1 MIILLTIL
9 IIFEVNQTF
18 IYMYKN
24 YFFLNRLIIELNPI
38 LENYNLTES
47 FSQDKNKLVLHFAK
61 DTDDKFV
68 IISTNQNEQNIL
80 LKKEYHKAKKNY
92 INFFRDYLPSRLKN
106 IEIAIDDR
114 IIKFSLTGAELFF
127 LIRGKNTNVIL
138 ISDDN
143 SFIPFKKV
151 NENLIQQLRK
161 EINGKIFSSVYNL
174 PDYNLIKETALNEI
188 SKRFPFISK
197 EIIKETELRA
207 KKNKSFA
214 FGLDEVLREIQT
226 DKICVLPDEYS
237 GKYVLMPAGF
247 QIFTGSDKKY
257 FDSILDA
264 VQYLFSIRYQ
274 EESLEDLRNII
285 SKNLDKQLQ
294 KTSDKLN
301 EIKYKSDQ
309 PSKELFYRNQANLLL
324 ANINLLKKGMNEIQ
338 LKDFY
343 DKDNIQTIKLDEKLT
358 PTENINQYFDKA
370 KNERESQIHLKELSA
385 ELEQKLKK
393 LFDLNERFKKAKDTE
408 EYKMIMKELRIKIN
422 NPVDEKRQQPNFKH
436 YLIDDKYHLYV
447 GKDSKNNDELTTKFA
462 KQNDYWFHARSVSGS
477 HVVLRVDN
485 FKEGIPKPVLK
496 KAASI
501 AAYHSKA
508 KTSKLAPVSYT
519 LKKYVVK
526 KKGME
531 PGKVNLLKEDVLLVT
546 PEIPKGCIFVLND

>member
-9 IIFEVNQTF
+9 IIFEVYQTF

-61 DTDDKFV
+61 DTDDKFI
-68 IISTNQNEQNIL
+68 IISTNQNEQNIR

-114 IIKFSLTGAELFF
+114 IIKFSLKGAELFF

-143 SFIPFKKV
+143 SFIPFKKA

-207 KKNKSFA
+207 KGNKSFVS
-214 FGLDEVLREIQT
+214 GLDEVLREIQT
-226 DKICVLPDEYS
+226 DKICVLTDEYS

-324 ANINLLKKGMNEIQ
+324 ANINLLKKGMNDIQ

-393 LFDLNERFKKAKDTE
+393 LFDLNERFKKATDTE